1 MSRHMTTVR
10 RKKVYSKPSNVV
22 AQYFWR
28 WKMWIDSTFVL
39 GMLEPWENFLVGKYL
54 LSLPCAIMIDRLL
67 SPLSRVLPPRHWLAG
82 SRYYSL
88 PTSPPSVPVQES

>member
-1 MSRHMTTVR
+1 MSKQIITAR
-10 RKKVYSKPSNVV
+10 RKKVYSKPSNAV

-54 LSLPCAIMIDRLL
+54 LSLPCAIMAHKLL
-67 SPLSRVLPPRHWLAG
+67 SPLSRVLPPRHWLACG
-82 SRYYSL
+82 RYYSL
-88 PTSPPSVPVQES
+88 PTSPLSVPI